1 MDPVFCFYHLESEIL
16 EKLIFRFVSFK
27 ARKDYLN
34 YLNKII
40 QSDFLDSSNNST

>member
-1 MDPVFCFYHLESEIL
+1 MDPVFCFYHLESEIS